1 MRLFILHFISL
12 IQIGCM
18 PLHTHIAKYAS
29 LTQPVTQIMKPF
41 SHFRLAEADK
51 KKRNKPFLT
60 KVTQAATTDHNLPS
74 PRERKLLQIFSEK
87 QLGNFSTDLTEAQE
101 FPNLNFSKPWTKE
114 TNGTVFQSVSVCVSV
129 CDNVRER
136 EKA

>member
-51 KKRNKPFLT
+51 KKKEQAFLDKSDT
-60 KVTQAATTDHNLPS
+60 SSDDRPQPAQPERDETTANFH
-74 PRERKLLQIFSEK
+74 RKTTGKLLHRSDRGPGVPQ
-87 QLGNFSTDLTEAQE
+87 
-101 FPNLNFSKPWTKE
+101 SKFLKTLDQ
-114 TNGTVFQSVSVCVSV
+114 G
-129 CDNVRER
+129 D
-136 EKA
+136 